1 MSDLIEQLGGYEKAK
16 KIWDL
21 RPEPNDSG
29 YIKYYSLSENQ
40 FFDEYAYEWCQIKKD
55 WYETM
60 KSTNNLNLISV
71 RDLGLELLQYRRQN
85 NLITLGDWI
94 FIEEYKPEL
103 QMHQITKDDIGS
115 HWIKLVEFRHAT
127 DEEIE
132 QVNKGGGLNDSTS
145 SDHT

>member
-1 MSDLIEQLGGYEKAK
+1 MIDLIEQLGGYEKAK

-21 RPEPNDSG
+21 RPEPNDSS

-71 RDLGLELLQYRRQN
+71 RDLGLS
-85 NLITLGDWI
+85 LIHI
-94 FIEEYKPEL
+94 
-103 QMHQITKDDIGS
+103 
-115 HWIKLVEFRHAT
+115 
-127 DEEIE
+127 
-132 QVNKGGGLNDSTS
+132 
-145 SDHT
+145 